1 MILSSLFVRV
11 EGDVK
16 VKRFVC
22 VDVEARA
29 CGNGQF

>member
-16 VKRFVC
+16 VKRV
-22 VDVEARA
+22 VYVNVEARA
-29 CGNGQF
+29 CGNG